1 MCVTSN
7 VLVMFSSFEIFD
19 VISYKVVFIVYL
31 IDFICILS
39 FNEVIVS
46 VSYTHLRAHETVL
59 DLVCRL
65 LLEKKKMVYTGAHS
79 FHTFA
84 HGLISRASR

>member
-31 IDFICILS
+31 IDFIFIFS
-39 FNEVIVS
+39 
-46 VSYTHLRAHETVL
+46 HQ
-59 DLVCRL
+59 CR
-65 LLEKKKMVYTGAHS
+65 
-79 FHTFA
+79 
-84 HGLISRASR
+84 

>member
-19 VISYKVVFIVYL
+19 VISYKVVFIIHL

-39 FNEVIVS
+39 FNEVIV
-46 VSYTHLRAHETVL
+46 Y
-59 DLVCRL
+59 
-65 LLEKKKMVYTGAHS
+65 KIK
-79 FHTFA
+79 
-84 HGLISRASR
+84 I

>member
-1 MCVTSN
+1 MRVFIYIDVKKINIKAMNYRAWGMCVTSN

-39 FNEVIVS
+39 FNEVIV
-46 VSYTHLRAHETVL
+46 
-59 DLVCRL
+59 
-65 LLEKKKMVYTGAHS
+65 
-79 FHTFA
+79 
-84 HGLISRASR
+84 

>member
-19 VISYKVVFIVYL
+19 VISYKVVFIIYL

-39 FNEVIVS
+39 FNEVIV
-46 VSYTHLRAHETVL
+46 Y
-59 DLVCRL
+59 
-65 LLEKKKMVYTGAHS
+65 K
-79 FHTFA
+79 
-84 HGLISRASR
+84 I

>member
-31 IDFICILS
+31 I
-39 FNEVIVS
+39 
-46 VSYTHLRAHETVL
+46 
-59 DLVCRL
+59 
-65 LLEKKKMVYTGAHS
+65 
-79 FHTFA
+79 
-84 HGLISRASR
+84 